1 MSDEK
6 EMLGASAAGQGA
18 AAGQEAQAAAGQGTA
33 AGQAAAGQGA
43 AAGQEAQVAANALPV
58 EFPCEKDGVLK
69 LLPHRDPFV
78 WVSRVLSCE
87 PGKSVVAELDVDP
100 DLALFKGHFPGHPVL
115 PGVILMEA
123 LAQAASICVL
133 VQDGKEGSLG
143 YLVGIDKAKFRR
155 TVLPGD
161 TVTLK
166 GTITKNSSR
175 MCVAEV
181 EASVDGEVCAT
192 AVQKY
197 VIAPGKKSE
206 GGNQ

>member
-1 MSDEK
+1 MASENEVVNSEATNTSVNAASDTSANV
-6 EMLGASAAGQGA
+6 ASDSSACT
-18 AAGQEAQAAAGQGTA
+18 EAS
-33 AGQAAAGQGA
+33 
-43 AAGQEAQVAANALPV
+43 PV
-58 EFPCEKDGVLK
+58 EFPCEKEGVLK

-87 PGKSVVAELDVDP
+87 PGKSVVAELDADP
-100 DLALFKGHFPGHPVL
+100 DLALFAGHFPGHPVL

-155 TVLPGD
+155 TVLPGE

>member
-6 EMLGASAAGQGA
+6 EMLGASAEGQGATAAQAAAGQSAAAGREAQAGAGQGA
-18 AAGQEAQAAAGQGTA
+18 AATQA
-33 AGQAAAGQGA
+33 
-43 AAGQEAQVAANALPV
+43 AANALPV

>member
-18 AAGQEAQAAAGQGTA
+18 TAGQAGAGQGAVAGQEAQAG
-33 AGQAAAGQGA
+33 AGQGA
-43 AAGQEAQVAANALPV
+43 AATQAAANALPV

>member
-1 MSDEK
+1 MAD
-6 EMLGASAAGQGA
+6 
-18 AAGQEAQAAAGQGTA
+18 
-33 AGQAAAGQGA
+33 
-43 AAGQEAQVAANALPV
+43 VADIQ
-58 EFPCEKDGVLK
+58 FPCGKEGVLK

-78 WVSRVLSCE
+78 WVSRIISCE

-100 DLALFKGHFPGHPVL
+100 DLDIFRGHFPGHPVL

-143 YLVGIDKAKFRR
+143 YLVGIDKAKFRH
-155 TVLPGD
+155 TVVPGD

-181 EASVDGEVCAT
+181 EASVGDTVCAT
-192 AVQKY
+192 ATQKY
-197 VIAPGKKSE
+197 VIAPHEKSD
-206 GGNQ
+206 N

>member
-6 EMLGASAAGQGA
+6 EMLGASAEGQGA
-18 AAGQEAQAAAGQGTA
+18 AAGQAG
-33 AGQAAAGQGA
+33 AGQGA
-43 AAGQEAQVAANALPV
+43 AATQAAANALPV

>member
-1 MSDEK
+1 MADEK
-6 EMLGASAAGQGA
+6 NQASPLS
-18 AAGQEAQAAAGQGTA
+18 ENQAMFSES
-33 AGQAAAGQGA
+33 QASM
-43 AAGQEAQVAANALPV
+43 LPV
-58 EFPCEKDGVLK
+58 EFPCEKEGVLK

-87 PGKSVVAELDVDP
+87 PGQSVVAELDVDP
-100 DLALFKGHFPGHPVL
+100 ELPLFAGHFPGHPVL

-155 TVLPGD
+155 TVLPGE

-181 EASVDGEVCAT
+181 EASVDGEICAT

>member
-1 MSDEK
+1 MASENEVINSEATNTSVNAASDTSANV
-6 EMLGASAAGQGA
+6 ASDSSACT
-18 AAGQEAQAAAGQGTA
+18 EAS
-33 AGQAAAGQGA
+33 
-43 AAGQEAQVAANALPV
+43 PV
-58 EFPCEKDGVLK
+58 EFPCEKEGVLK

-87 PGKSVVAELDVDP
+87 PGKSVVAELDVVP
-100 DLALFKGHFPGHPVL
+100 DLALFAGHFPGHPVL

-155 TVLPGD
+155 TVLPGE